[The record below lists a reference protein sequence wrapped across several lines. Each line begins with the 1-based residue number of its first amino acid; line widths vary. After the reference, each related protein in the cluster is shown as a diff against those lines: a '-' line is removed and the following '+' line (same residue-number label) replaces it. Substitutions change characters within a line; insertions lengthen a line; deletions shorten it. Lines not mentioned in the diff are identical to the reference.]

1 MSQWDVFLGRRRLKR
16 GEHAFAHL
24 EGQEGGK
31 FGWRDM
37 IAEIKL
43 MGGGSLEKLSW
54 FQIRALL
61 FVCLKRV
68 LLTPGAPGTRE
79 WRRNGDPPDVSVG

>member
-1 MSQWDVFLGRRRLKR
+1 
-16 GEHAFAHL
+16 
-24 EGQEGGK
+24 
-31 FGWRDM
+31 
-37 IAEIKL
+37 

-79 WRRNGDPPDVSVG
+79 WRRNGDPPDVSMG